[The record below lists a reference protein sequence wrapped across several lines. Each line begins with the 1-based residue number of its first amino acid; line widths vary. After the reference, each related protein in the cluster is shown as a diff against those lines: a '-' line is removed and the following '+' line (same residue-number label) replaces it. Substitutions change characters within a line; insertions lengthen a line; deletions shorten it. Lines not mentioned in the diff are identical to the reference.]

1 MRPNLAA
8 LVTACF
14 AVAVSTPQVGVVVHH
29 HAGGGLPHVH
39 ADLDDDAPL
48 HVHHHDASDLDDD
61 DDHDHPGDQIGARD
75 PASEGPGLHV
85 ARTPLEWHTHATS
98 PFHRA
103 TPPERTDVSRAQ
115 TVALLNLAT
124 PPSRAMLR
132 AITSRSR
139 GPPPRPCSQ
148 DPEISF

>member
-1 MRPNLAA
+1 MRPHLAA

-14 AVAVSTPQVGVVVHH
+14 AAAVSTPQVGVVVHH
-29 HAGGGLPHVH
+29 HAGGELPHVH
-39 ADLDDDAPL
+39 ADLDDDAPQ

-61 DDHDHPGDQIGARD
+61 DHDHPEDQIGAPD

-85 ARTPLEWHTHATS
+85 AWMPLEWHTHATS

-103 TPPERTDVSRAQ
+103 TPPRPMAVARPQA
-115 TVALLNLAT
+115 VALLNVAA
-124 PPSRAMLR
+124 PPSPARLR

-148 DPEISF
+148 DSAISF

>member
-14 AVAVSTPQVGVVVHH
+14 AVAVATPQVGVVVHH
-29 HAGGGLPHVH
+29 HAGGELPHVH
-39 ADLDDDAPL
+39 ADLDVDAPL
-48 HVHHHDASDLDDD
+48 HAHHHDASDLDDD
-61 DDHDHPGDQIGARD
+61 DHDHPADHIGAGD

-85 ARTPLEWHTHATS
+85 ARTALEWHTHTTS

-103 TPPERTDVSRAQ
+103 TPPRRADVARPQ
-115 TVALLNLAT
+115 PVALLNVAT
-124 PPSRAMLR
+124 PSSGAMLR
-132 AITSRSR
+132 AIARRSR
-139 GPPPRPCSQ
+139 GPPFRPCSQ

>member
-1 MRPNLAA
+1 MRPTLAA

-61 DDHDHPGDQIGARD
+61 DHPGDHPGDRD
-75 PASEGPGLHV
+75 PASEGPGLHA
-85 ARTPLEWHTHATS
+85 ARTALEWHAHATS

>member
-1 MRPNLAA
+1 MRPTLAA

-61 DDHDHPGDQIGARD
+61 DDHPGDHPGDRD
-75 PASEGPGLHV
+75 PASEGPGLHA
-85 ARTPLEWHTHATS
+85 ARTALEWHAHATS

-103 TPPERTDVSRAQ
+103 APAQRPDASRPQ
-115 TVALLNLAT
+115 PVARLIVAT
-124 PPSRAMLR
+124 PTARATLG
-132 AITSRSR
+132 AIARRSR
-139 GPPPRPCSQ
+139 GPPARPRS
-148 DPEISF
+148 E